1 MSIKVITLELARN
14 PGAPSG
20 DPDHGYIFRAPLDP
34 QGSFDRFQWAAVKE
48 LCTVRRI
55 EKGAE
60 VEAGLLVL
68 NRSGKWVFSYAPGE
82 EDDETLF
89 RLANHSF
96 KPGDYVSV
104 TEHDGVER
112 TFKVTSVA
120 AWHPDKA
127 AAARA
132 SQSVLR

>member
-14 PGAPSG
+14 PEAPQG
-20 DPDHGYIFRAPLDP
+20 DPGHGYVFRAPLDA
-34 QGSFDRFQWAAVKE
+34 QGTFDRYQWAAVKE

-60 VEAGLLVL
+60 VESGLLIL
-68 NRSGKWVFSYAPGE
+68 NRSGKWVFSYAPGD

-89 RLANHSF
+89 RLARHRF
-96 KPGDYVSV
+96 MPGDYVAI

-112 TFKVTSVA
+112 TFRVRAVADWHANPAAVA
-120 AWHPDKA
+120 A
-127 AAARA
+127 A
-132 SQSVLR
+132 S